1 MKNKYKLISLCL
13 ILISSL
19 TCIGIISNL
28 IQRPPKNI
36 ENAFISTWDTRN
48 TSEDS
53 SDKFQIKLPLIR
65 SGDYN
70 FIANWGDGTESFVRY
85 WDYGEV
91 THTYRKEGIYN
102 ITIYGKI
109 RGWNFFKTGDK
120 EKLLEIKQWG
130 SLQLGNS
137 YGYFAGC
144 SNLVITAKDSL
155 DLLNTSSLINCFS
168 GCINLEKVPGMNE
181 WDVSGVERMSGMF
194 SGAVSFNQNIS
205 NWDVSGVEWMSGM
218 FSGAISFNQNISNWD
233 VSGVKNM
240 DYMFSGAV
248 SFNQNISNWKIRRVC
263 SMYGMFQGATSFN
276 QDIGR
281 WDTSRVSDMRFMFQN
296 ASSFNQ
302 DIGRWD
308 TSRVYDMRFMFQ
320 NASSF
325 NQDIN
330 NWDVSDVY
338 YSMSG
343 MFQGAVSFNQNI
355 SNWDVSHVRNMSNM
369 FYDVKLSRSNY
380 DALLL
385 GWSKLNL
392 RPNVTFHGGNSHYS
406 EGAPAL
412 ARQKIIDKFNWTIMD
427 GGKFPS

>member
-205 NWDVSGVEWMSGM
+205 NWDVS
-218 FSGAISFNQNISNWD
+218 
-233 VSGVKNM
+233 
-240 DYMFSGAV
+240 
-248 SFNQNISNWKIRRVC
+248 
-263 SMYGMFQGATSFN
+263 
-276 QDIGR
+276 
-281 WDTSRVSDMRFMFQN
+281 
-296 ASSFNQ
+296 
-302 DIGRWD
+302 
-308 TSRVYDMRFMFQ
+308 
-320 NASSF
+320 
-325 NQDIN
+325 
-330 NWDVSDVY
+330 
-338 YSMSG
+338 
-343 MFQGAVSFNQNI
+343 
-355 SNWDVSHVRNMSNM
+355 HVRNMSNM